1 MNKYLIFIEKY
12 GDSFSAFAPD
22 LPGCVA
28 VGETIEETE
37 ELMRQAIHMH
47 LEDMKQTGESI
58 PSPSAVF
65 RYVEV

>member
-12 GDSFSAFAPD
+12 GNSYSAFAPD

-28 VGETIEETE
+28 AGDTMEETE
-37 ELMRQAIHMH
+37 EMMRQAIAMH
-47 LEDMKQTGESI
+47 IEDMKETGQQI
-58 PSPSAVF
+58 PEPLAVC